1 MTDTASDR
9 TSPYALRN
17 RFVHSWVRTTKFH
30 PPLERSSDTVLGVR
44 PAPEPSLNPD
54 DYTFAHR
61 IRVRFSETDAMG
73 IVHHSRYLPYLEET
87 RVEYLRSIGQSYA
100 DSRETLGDSAVLEA
114 TVKYRQAL
122 KFDDL
127 LTVHL
132 VLAATTGATF
142 TINYLI
148 MVEDRPV
155 STASTQHAYINA
167 EGRPQR
173 LPAWIKDLAA
183 K

>member
-1 MTDTASDR
+1 MRAAS
-9 TSPYALRN
+9 
-17 RFVHSWVRTTKFH
+17 
-30 PPLERSSDTVLGVR
+30 
-44 PAPEPSLNPD
+44 EPSPTPD
-54 DYTFAHR
+54 DYSFAHQ

-114 TVKYRQAL
+114 TVKYRQPL
-122 KFDDL
+122 KFDDVM
-127 LTVHL
+127 TVHL
-132 VLAATTGATF
+132 VLAATTSATF

-148 MVEDRPV
+148 TVSDQVV

-167 EGRPQR
+167 QGRPQR
-173 LPAWIKDLAA
+173 LPAWIRELANQ
-183 K
+183 

>member
-1 MTDTASDR
+1 MR
-9 TSPYALRN
+9 LG
-17 RFVHSWVRTTKFH
+17 
-30 PPLERSSDTVLGVR
+30 SDTVVTVR
-44 PAPEPSLNPD
+44 AAPEPSPNPA
-54 DYTFAHR
+54 DYTFAHQ

-100 DSRETLGDSAVLEA
+100 NSRETLGDSAVLEA
-114 TVKYRQAL
+114 TVKYRQPL
-122 KFDDL
+122 KFDDVM
-127 LTVHL
+127 TVHL

-148 MVEDRPV
+148 TVGGQAV

-167 EGRPQR
+167 QGRPQR
-173 LPAWIKDLAA
+173 LPAWIKELAA
-183 K
+183 Q

>member
-1 MTDTASDR
+1 MRAAS
-9 TSPYALRN
+9 
-17 RFVHSWVRTTKFH
+17 
-30 PPLERSSDTVLGVR
+30 
-44 PAPEPSLNPD
+44 EPSPTPD
-54 DYTFAHR
+54 DYSFAHQ

-114 TVKYRQAL
+114 TVKYRQPL
-122 KFDDL
+122 KFDDVM
-127 LTVHL
+127 TVHL
-132 VLAATTGATF
+132 VLAATTSATF

-148 MVEDRPV
+148 TVSDQVV

-167 EGRPQR
+167 QGRPQR
-173 LPAWIKDLAA
+173 LPAWIKELANQ
-183 K
+183 

>member
-1 MTDTASDR
+1 LTPAQ
-9 TSPYALRN
+9 LG
-17 RFVHSWVRTTKFH
+17 
-30 PPLERSSDTVLGVR
+30 SDTVLTVR
-44 PAPEPSLNPD
+44 SAPEPSLNPD
-54 DYTFAHR
+54 DYTFAHQ

-114 TVKYRQAL
+114 TVKYRQPL
-122 KFDDL
+122 KFDDVM
-127 LTVHL
+127 TVHL

-148 MVEDRPV
+148 TVGEQAA

-167 EGRPQR
+167 QGRPQR
-173 LPAWIKDLAA
+173 LPAWIKELAA
-183 K
+183 Q

>member
-1 MTDTASDR
+1 
-9 TSPYALRN
+9 
-17 RFVHSWVRTTKFH
+17 
-30 PPLERSSDTVLGVR
+30 
-44 PAPEPSLNPD
+44 
-54 DYTFAHR
+54 
-61 IRVRFSETDAMG
+61 MG

-100 DSRETLGDSAVLEA
+100 DSRESLGDSAVLEA
-114 TVKYRQAL
+114 TVKYRQPL
-122 KFDDL
+122 KFDDV

-148 MVEDRPV
+148 TVGDQAV

-167 EGRPQR
+167 QGRPQR
-173 LPAWIKDLAA
+173 LPAWIKELAA
-183 K
+183 Q

>member
-1 MTDTASDR
+1 MRA
-9 TSPYALRN
+9 
-17 RFVHSWVRTTKFH
+17 
-30 PPLERSSDTVLGVR
+30 
-44 PAPEPSLNPD
+44 APEPSLNPD
-54 DYTFAHR
+54 DYIFAHH

-87 RVEYLRSIGQSYA
+87 RVEYLRAIGQSYA

-114 TVKYRQAL
+114 TVKYRQPL
-122 KFDDL
+122 KFDDVM
-127 LTVHL
+127 TVHL

-148 MVEDRPV
+148 TVGGQSS

-167 EGRPQR
+167 QGRPQR
-173 LPAWIKDLAA
+173 LPAWIKELAA
-183 K
+183 Q